1 MRFMAARSIHDARK
15 AAGVM
20 LLVLMPIAA
29 CVVASGGWV
38 GKALVHAGVLPAD
51 LKADEA
57 FYVAAEFLSR
67 PGVFG
72 LIMAALTAA
81 LMSTVDT
88 LITAVSAVVV
98 NDFYKPYIN
107 RGASERSLLRAA
119 RVTSVSVALLGVL
132 LVPVF
137 MNFKTIYAA
146 HGAMTAAVT
155 PPLVVT
161 LLCSV
166 FWRRFTRVAALATL
180 IGGMSAIVLSIFVPD
195 VIAPFAHGV
204 PKADVGDGL
213 FDGMKQFKFMRAC
226 YGLAVSG
233 TIAVV
238 VTLLTKPESAE
249 RCRGLVWGTVGDA
262 IRRYKGS
269 AGSERRGRR
278 ALAMPLRGASE
289 RIHESTGQALV
300 RISRGLADALEAG
313 PGDLLYV
320 SDRRSWLGGLNSAHA
335 IVDSIMEDEGT
346 ETIELSTTIWDS
358 VIKGNRKEEPLRI
371 ERMYV

>member
-1 MRFMAARSIHDARK
+1 M
-15 AAGVM
+15 
-20 LLVLMPIAA
+20 
-29 CVVASGGWV
+29 
-38 GKALVHAGVLPAD
+38 
-51 LKADEA
+51 
-57 FYVAAEFLSR
+57 
-67 PGVFG
+67 
-72 LIMAALTAA
+72 
-81 LMSTVDT
+81 
-88 LITAVSAVVV
+88 VV

-107 RGASERSLLRAA
+107 RDASERSLLRAA

-233 TIAVV
+233 AIAVV
-238 VTLLTKPESAE
+238 VTLLTKPESPE
-249 RCRGLVWGTVGDA
+249 RCRGLVWGTIADA
-262 IRRYKGS
+262 IKRYKGS
-269 AGSERRGRR
+269 PGSERPGRS
-278 ALAMPLRGASE
+278 ALAAPRRYDAD
-289 RIHESTGQALV
+289 RTHPSTGLPFV
-300 RISRGLADALEAG
+300 RISRAPADALEAQ
-313 PGDLLYV
+313 PGDLLYI
-320 SDRRSWLGGLNSAHA
+320 SDRRSWLGGLYSAHTM
-335 IVDSIMEDEGT
+335 VDSISEDGNS
-346 ETIELSTTIWDS
+346 ETIEIPATIWPS
-358 VIKGNRKEEPLRI
+358 VVTGKRDHEPLCV